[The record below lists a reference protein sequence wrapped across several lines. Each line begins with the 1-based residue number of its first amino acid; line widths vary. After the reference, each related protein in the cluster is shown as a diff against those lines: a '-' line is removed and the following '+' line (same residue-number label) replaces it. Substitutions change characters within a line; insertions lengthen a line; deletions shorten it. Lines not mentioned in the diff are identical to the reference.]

1 MNHAA
6 MKEKVC
12 ALYDGELDPSACQEV
27 EAHCGGCLECRAM
40 HERWKRAAGVFFQE
54 PPRLSSEFF
63 VQRVMDRIELWER
76 PLSVSRRTVSLRW
89 LVPALGLAA
98 ALCVLLLWP
107 VQARQP
113 VSVEMLLLEG
123 TPGPAA
129 WVLSNKT
136 PTADQI
142 LGFTLEG

>member
-6 MKEKVC
+6 MKEKVF
-12 ALYDGELDPSACQEV
+12 ALYDGELDPGARQDV
-27 EAHCGGCLECRAM
+27 EAHLGGCLECRAM
-40 HERWKRAAGVFFQE
+40 HERWKRAAGVFFRE
-54 PPRLSSEFF
+54 PPPLSSEFF
-63 VQRVMDRIELWER
+63 VQRLMDRIELSER
-76 PLSVSRRTVSLRW
+76 PLPVIRWAASLRW

-98 ALCVLLLWP
+98 ALCAFLLWP
-107 VQARQP
+107 IQARQP

-123 TPGPAA
+123 TPGPAS
-129 WVLSNKT
+129 WVLSDKR

>member
-6 MKEKVC
+6 MKEKVF
-12 ALYDGELDPSACQEV
+12 ALYDGELDPSARQEV
-27 EAHCGGCLECRAM
+27 EAHCGECLECRAM
-40 HERWKRAAGVFFQE
+40 QQHWKAAAGVFFRE
-54 PPRLSSEFF
+54 PPPLSSEFF

-76 PLSVSRRTVSLRW
+76 PLPAARRNAPLRW

-98 ALCVLLLWP
+98 GLFVLLLWP
-107 VQARQP
+107 MQAQQP

-123 TPGPAA
+123 TPGPTS
-129 WVLSNKT
+129 WVLSNET
-136 PTADQI
+136 PTADQM